1 MGELTSEGREWE
13 GEGGEGARLGAPW
26 GGVAW
31 CGGGGAWP
39 MAARFGPT
47 AAMRAVCMRKKTRR
61 KGKRRD
67 RKEKKMGREKRK

>member
-1 MGELTSEGREWE
+1 
-13 GEGGEGARLGAPW
+13 
-26 GGVAW
+26 
-31 CGGGGAWP
+31 

-67 RKEKKMGREKRK
+67 RKEKKMGREKKKMKKWENFPNLEIFEKNKR